1 MSERDQRFANR
12 RNVIRATAGAGVA
25 GLASQ
30 SVLAADGSSDDERLL
45 GPLADVPASEKYTF
59 DEYSSVLN
67 SDDNGAV
74 RLVSGA
80 VESQRVYV
88 GDSRDVTASS
98 LERQFAD
105 GVTGDDTV
113 TRCLDTPVLFPDI
126 CAELTIE
133 VTDAGLEVTLVVA
146 GFPVLDFVLPKE
158 GSATYSFDVPTLD
171 VSGTL
176 TVSGELLD
184 RCTVEAAASLSVDA
198 FGTEYGPFFANVTES
213 FC

>member
-1 MSERDQRFANR
+1 MSEQDRRFANR
-12 RNVIRATAGAGVA
+12 RNVIKATAGAGVA

-30 SVLAADGSSDDERLL
+30 PVMAADDSSDNKLL
-45 GPLADVPASEKYTF
+45 GPLADVSDSEKYTF

-67 SDDNGAV
+67 SEDNGAA

-80 VESQRVYV
+80 VESQQVYV
-88 GDSRDVTASS
+88 GDSRDVTAST

-113 TRCLDTPVLFPDI
+113 TRCLDTPWYVPDI
-126 CAELTIE
+126 CADLTIE

-146 GFPVLDFVLPKE
+146 GYPVLDFVLPKE
-158 GSATYSFDVPTLD
+158 GSATYNFDVPNLD
-171 VSGTL
+171 VSGTV

-184 RCTVEAAASLSVDA
+184 RCTVEAAATLSVDA
-198 FGTEYGPFFANVTES
+198 FGTEYGPFSANVTQS